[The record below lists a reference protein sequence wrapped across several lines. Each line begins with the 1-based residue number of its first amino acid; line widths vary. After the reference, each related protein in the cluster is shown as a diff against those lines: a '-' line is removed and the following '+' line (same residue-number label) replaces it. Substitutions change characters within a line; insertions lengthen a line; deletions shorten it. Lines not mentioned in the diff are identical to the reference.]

1 MPPAANRGLLP
12 PTLRPAL
19 KRDRLPALLT
29 GLFLLLAGF
38 VMFHHELWRDE
49 VQGWLLARDS
59 ASLPALVAAMR
70 YEGHP
75 ALWQLL
81 LLPLTRAFASP
92 VAMQVLHLLLA
103 ATTVYLFVR
112 WSPFSRGQKALFCF
126 GYFPFYEY
134 GVISRNY
141 GLCLLLLTVFG
152 CLYPHRHRR
161 FLSLAACLALL
172 CHAHALGLLL
182 ALALLAALGVER
194 LVRPGASGPEPGTPR
209 PAFYGG
215 CALVLVAALLAFW
228 QLNPPA
234 DASSGGWSGDRAN
247 LGTFQATQALA
258 GGYLPVPTPAQDFWN
273 RPLVFD
279 DRFGLPQRSL
289 RVAVVLYAGFVALA
303 LRRHLPALLF
313 FGTANAALLAFFHL
327 RFAGAARHHGFF
339 FLVLMVAIWM
349 HRSAQRESGG
359 DGRTAP
365 PAWWDRLLNP
375 SLTLLLALHGAGTL
389 VSATQEIR
397 HPFSRAPAVATYLR
411 RHGHQTSL
419 LVGYRDYMASSVLA
433 GTTQQRIYYP
443 QARRWGS
450 YIRWNRQRLNRVED
464 AELIA
469 AARALPRE
477 PGQGLVL
484 ILNRAL
490 DANSPLPGGL
500 TLLAAYHGS
509 VSGENFYLYQIEE
522 ETGPAGAARD

>member
-1 MPPAANRGLLP
+1 M
-12 PTLRPAL
+12 

-29 GLFLLLAGF
+29 GLFLVLAGF

-59 ASLPALVAAMR
+59 ASIPALLAAMR

-134 GVISRNY
+134 AVISRNY

-152 CLYPHRHRR
+152 CMYPHRHRR
-161 FLSLAACLALL
+161 FLALAACLALL

-215 CALVLVAALLAFW
+215 CALVLVGALLAVW

-234 DASSGGWSGDRAN
+234 DASSGGWSGDQAR
-247 LGTFQATQALA
+247 LGTLQATQALA

-303 LRRHLPALLF
+303 LRRHLPALVF
-313 FGTANAALLAFFHL
+313 FCTAHAALLAFFQL
-327 RFAGAARHHGFF
+327 RFAGSARHHGFF
-339 FLVLMVAIWM
+339 FLVLVAAVWM
-349 HRSAQRESGG
+349 HRSARRESGAEG
-359 DGRTAP
+359 QPQSATP
-365 PAWWDRLLNP
+365 WERLFNS
-375 SLTLLLALHGAGTL
+375 SLSLLLALHCAGTV

-397 HPFSRAPAVATYLR
+397 HPFSRAPDVATYLR
-411 RHGHQTSL
+411 GHGHDTSL
-419 LVGYRDYMASSVLA
+419 LVGSQDFMASSVLG
-433 GTTQQRIYYP
+433 GTNQRRIYYP
-443 QARRWGS
+443 QAGRWGS
-450 YIRWNRQRLNRVED
+450 YIRWDRQRINRVED
-464 AELIA
+464 ADLIA

-477 PGQGLVL
+477 PGQAVVL
-484 ILNRAL
+484 ILDRAL
-490 DANSPLPGGL
+490 EAGSALPAGL
-500 TLLAAYHGS
+500 NFLAAFHGS
-509 VSGENFYLYQIEE
+509 VSGETYHLYRIEE
-522 ETGPAGAARD
+522 DPLPERAARD

>member
-1 MPPAANRGLLP
+1 M
-12 PTLRPAL
+12 

-152 CLYPHRHRR
+152 CLYPQRQRR
-161 FLSLAACLALL
+161 FLPLAACLALL

-194 LVRPGASGPEPGTPR
+194 LVQPGNSGADGGTPR
-209 PAFYGG
+209 AAFYGG
-215 CALVLVAALLAFW
+215 CAVVLVGALLAVL

-234 DASSGGWSGDRAN
+234 DAASGWRNEQAQSGTYYAS
-247 LGTFQATQALA
+247 LALA

-279 DRFGLPQRSL
+279 DRFGLPQRTL
-289 RVAVVLYAGFVALA
+289 RVSVVLYAGFVALA

-313 FGTANAALLAFFHL
+313 FGTANAALLAFFQL

-339 FLVLMVAIWM
+339 FLVLVVAIWM

-359 DGRTAP
+359 AGRTAP

-375 SLTLLLALHGAGTL
+375 SLKLLLALHCAGTL

-419 LVGYRDYMASSVLA
+419 LVGHPDYMASAVLA
-433 GTTQQRIYYP
+433 WTTQQKIYYP
-443 QARRWGS
+443 QVRRWGS
-450 YIRWNRQRLNRVED
+450 YIRWDRQRLNRVED
-464 AELIA
+464 DDLIA

-477 PGQGLVL
+477 PGHGLVL
-484 ILNRAL
+484 ILDRAL

-500 TLLAAYHGS
+500 TLLAAFHGS
-509 VSGENFYLYQIEE
+509 VSGENFHLYQIEE
-522 ETGPAGAARD
+522 ETGPEGAARD